1 MPLWLPIWTLSTLA
15 LDCLGVLAI
24 TFYLPATAT
33 DPPTKVTDSRV
44 TFFILT
50 LATWTGPG
58 VVYACS
64 VILSFLVHSRRLQFH
79 NLLLERMASFDFRNA
94 KCKLESDRQ
103 GRVEGKRSM
112 RNRSLPI
119 NLVQSSRPPKPTSWY
134 SHVCPYD
141 PLGSHIWA
149 KPSLNGT
156 TKQCH
161 FCQNVAIAFPYND

>member
-1 MPLWLPIWTLSTLA
+1 MHFMPLWLPIWTLSTLA

-103 GRVEGKRSM
+103 GRVEGKKSM

-119 NLVQSSRPPKPTSWY
+119 NLVQSST
-134 SHVCPYD
+134 YD
-141 PLGSHIWA
+141 PLGSHI
-149 KPSLNGT
+149 
-156 TKQCH
+156 
-161 FCQNVAIAFPYND
+161 

>member
-1 MPLWLPIWTLSTLA
+1 MHFMPLWLPIWTLSTLA

-103 GRVEGKRSM
+103 GRVEGKKSM

-119 NLVQSSRPPKPTSWY
+119 NLVQSSRPPKAHLDILTFASMIHWVPTSERNHH
-134 SHVCPYD
+134 SMAPPTSVTFVKMLP
-141 PLGSHIWA
+141 
-149 KPSLNGT
+149 
-156 TKQCH
+156 
-161 FCQNVAIAFPYND
+161 